1 MIYRNMKVGINQTH
15 IVGLSTQFIIVLYN
29 VLSRRDELGKYDSF
43 YLIKNDGVRDIS
55 RTNFNNLNM
64 PHISDEKWNGLKNW
78 WSSFLDQ
85 SEEGVKDI
93 INIDLYGFHST
104 PESSL
109 PLYDGM
115 DSNKHDLYKKLRDV
129 QKEYFP
135 WSPDLIKKVNNEIS
149 KLGIDENTLG
159 VHLRLSDMTK
169 NSKYDGI
176 VNRANTMEEY
186 VKCTK
191 HALNENPNIDKI
203 FVMGEN
209 ENLIAEFKT
218 YFDLPV
224 LNYED
229 CLLGTLDNEDGVY
242 KEQSTFILDAKYW
255 FDTYVDILISSKCH
269 TFLASSSSV
278 SQNVII
284 FNEVLKRLYYTNDLK
299 NKL

>member
-1 MIYRNMKVGINQTH
+1 MKIGINQTH

-29 VLSRRDELGKYDSF
+29 VMARQDEFSKYDSF
-43 YLIKNDGVRDIS
+43 YLLKNDGVRDNS

-64 PHISDEKWNGLKNW
+64 PHISDERWDGLKNW

-85 SEEGVKDI
+85 SDEGITDV
-93 INIDLYGFHST
+93 INIGLGGFCST
-104 PESSL
+104 QDSSL

-115 DSNKHDLYKKLRDV
+115 DSSKYHLYEKLRNV

-135 WSPDLIKKVNNEIS
+135 WSADLIKRVNEEVI
-149 KLGIDENTLG
+149 KLGIDKNTLG

-169 NSKYDGI
+169 NSKYSGI
-176 VNRANTMEEY
+176 VSRANTMEEY

-191 HALNENPNIDKI
+191 HILVENSNINKI

-224 LNYED
+224 VNYED
-229 CLLGTLDNEDGVY
+229 CLLGTLDDEDGFY
-242 KEQSTFILDAKYW
+242 KEQCTFILDAKYW

-269 TFLASSSSV
+269 IFLAASSSV
-278 SQNVII
+278 SNNVII
-284 FNEVLKRLYYTNDLK
+284 FNEVLKKLYYTNDLK
-299 NKL
+299 TNMIIQE

>member
-1 MIYRNMKVGINQTH
+1 MKLGINQTH
-15 IVGLSTQFIIVLYN
+15 IVGLSTQFVLVLYN
-29 VLSRRDELGKYDSF
+29 VLSRQNEFSKYDSF
-43 YLIKNDGVRDIS
+43 YLVKNDGVRDIS

-64 PHISDEKWNGLKNW
+64 PHISDEKWNSLKNW
-78 WSSFLDQ
+78 WSSFLEQ
-85 SEEGVKDI
+85 SEDGVNDI
-93 INIDLYGFHST
+93 INVGISDFNNVYQHQ
-104 PESSL
+104 L
-109 PLYDGM
+109 PIFDGM
-115 DSNKHDLYKKLRDV
+115 DSNQYPLYKNLREV
-129 QKEYFP
+129 QKKYFP

-169 NSKYDGI
+169 NSKFRGI

-186 VKCTK
+186 VECTK
-191 HALNENPNIDKI
+191 HVLTENPNIDKI

-229 CLLGTLDNEDGVY
+229 CLLGTLDDEDGFY

-269 TFLASSSSV
+269 IFLAASSSV